1 MPPTEKD
8 AIKITG
14 TKRYDV
20 GRNVSTGNS
29 ITSNTLTL
37 TENHSLLNGE
47 TIRIIS
53 DNARLPDGLDSGSVY
68 YSITSGVNVDQLKII
83 KTYNDA
89 VLGDALTINNLGGTL
104 SVESRV
110 SDKDPG
116 DLGHPVQ
123 FDDSVNQWF
132 ITDAQKATDNTIYHV
147 VVGLG
152 TANLGETTS
161 RTLFERTPDTRSL
174 TDRIYRYRYVIP
186 VSSGISFKS
195 SLQRTSHSI
204 VFRCECEVTNDEVVS
219 LHVPPLASR

>member
-37 TENHSLLNGE
+37 TGNHSLLNGE

-68 YSITSGVNVDQLKII
+68 YSITSGVSADQLKIA

-110 SDKDPG
+110 SDKDPEIL
-116 DLGHPVQ
+116 DTQ
-123 FDDSVNQWF
+123 FS
-132 ITDAQKATDNTIYHV
+132 
-147 VVGLG
+147 LM
-152 TANLGETTS
+152 
-161 RTLFERTPDTRSL
+161 TLL
-174 TDRIYRYRYVIP
+174 I
-186 VSSGISFKS
+186 SG
-195 SLQRTSHSI
+195 SLQLQKVQPITQFTTWLL
-204 VFRCECEVTNDEVVS
+204 VLELLFLVN
-219 LHVPPLASR
+219 PPQELCLRELLTQGH

>member
-1 MPPTEKD
+1 MLRELLELDPPPDFIFTMRQTSPVHLSQHFRVITLVADNDQLRVRIHESDYHADIVMPPTEKD

-20 GRNVSTGNS
+20 GRNVSTGNN

-53 DNARLPDGLDSGSVY
+53 DNARLPDGLDSGSIY
-68 YSITSGVNVDQLKII
+68 YSITSGVNADQLKIA

-89 VLGDALTINNLGGTL
+89 VLGEALTINNLGGTL

-116 DLGHPVQ
+116 SLGHPVQ

-132 ITDAQKATDNTIYHV
+132 ITVAESN
-147 VVGLG
+147 
-152 TANLGETTS
+152 
-161 RTLFERTPDTRSL
+161 R
-174 TDRIYRYRYVIP
+174 
-186 VSSGISFKS
+186 
-195 SLQRTSHSI
+195 
-204 VFRCECEVTNDEVVS
+204 
-219 LHVPPLASR
+219 